1 MARLLPPPVNP
12 ADIVLSSEGVWLH
25 PEFDLIEAV
34 ADRLDQV
41 MEEHESGVQ
50 LPPEWDGWL
59 LYALQ
64 ESPERLTSWWAR
76 ERIEAPDL
84 ALKPWQP
91 ALRMG

>member
-1 MARLLPPPVNP
+1 MARLLPPPAHP

-25 PEFDLIEAV
+25 PEIELIDAV
-34 ADRLDQV
+34 ADRLEQTK
-41 MEEHESGVQ
+41 EEHEPGAE
-50 LPPEWDGWL
+50 LPPEWEGWL

-76 ERIEAPDL
+76 ERIDAPDL
-84 ALKPWQP
+84 ALKPRS